1 METAL
6 GVFGSRQSA
15 EEAVRE
21 LLNQQVPLEA
31 IVFLTRSE
39 AEARSMG
46 KILSTYVGTMV
57 AEAVNVSLG
66 PGAST
71 LLVPAIGRV
80 FSIGYGAAALLGLGT
95 IRASE
100 GSSYDQF
107 EPTPEEEASDDAALF
122 REVLKQRH
130 SIVLVRTESYDLART
145 ACEVLDRRALGMG
158 RAAS

>member
-15 EEAVRE
+15 EDAVRE
-21 LLNQQVPLEA
+21 LLNRKVPAEA

-39 AEARSMG
+39 AEARSMRR
-46 KILSTYVGTMV
+46 ILSKYVSTMV

-80 FSIGYGAAALLGLGT
+80 FSIGYGAAALLGMANVISKTG
-95 IRASE
+95 AYE
-100 GSSYDQF
+100 QV
-107 EPTPEEEASDDAALF
+107 EPTPEEEASDEVALF
-122 REVLKQRH
+122 REVLRQRH
-130 SIVLVRTESYDLART
+130 SIVLVRTESFDLAQT
-145 ACEVLDRRALGMG
+145 ACQVLDQRALGLG
-158 RAAS
+158 KAAS